1 MRKMARIIRITNVV
15 TPPTTK
21 PTTSCNLSLK
31 EKIDCMRKTN
41 GSYKINNMLKN
52 DNPEKLAT

>member
-31 EKIDCMRKTN
+31 EKIDCMSKTDLEWN
-41 GSYKINNMLKN
+41 HDYFLHNVGDAIKVV
-52 DNPEKLAT
+52 